1 MTRRCSHCSN
11 NGHNSRTCPTRGSG
25 TCGGLGGSSSS
36 AVKLFGVR
44 LTDGSIVKKSASMG
58 NLSALAVSPSF
69 PLAMGNHSDSPLSDH
84 ARYSNQDNEGYL
96 SDDPARG
103 FGPIHRRVER
113 KRGIVLLLKLIVS
126 YHRFSE
132 VVCGKASSH
141 LNLSPWLCVRVYG
154 VEFDIGLLLKLIG
167 SYHRFSEVV
176 CGKASSHFVYH
187 VVEHGVYGVP
197 WTEEE
202 HRLFLVGLRKLGKGD
217 WRGISRNYVIS
228 RTPTQVASHAQ
239 KYFIRHTCSSR
250 RKRRSSLFDM
260 VTDSLP
266 TQEDT
271 SSPSKELK
279 NKTYLP
285 SLELSFNNTTE
296 SEVVTTTAP
305 PQGELEEAIEP
316 SNGLSTMLVPSG
328 YFPPCFPV
336 TCTIWLPASST
347 SLQGT
352 EHSLEAETSSQQH
365 HVLKPKPGFAKERV
379 NMDKMAGEPSRPSA
393 FYSNGSV
400 NSSDL
405 SKGNSAIQAI

>member
-1 MTRRCSHCSN
+1 MTRRCSHFSN

-44 LTDGSIVKKSASMG
+44 LTDGSIIKKSASMG
-58 NLSALAVSPSF
+58 NLSALAVHHRVSPSF
-69 PLAMGNHSDSPLSDH
+69 PLATGIHSDSPLSDH

-103 FGPIHRRVER
+103 FGPIHHCVER
-113 KRGIVLLLKLIVS
+113 KR
-126 YHRFSE
+126 R
-132 VVCGKASSH
+132 
-141 LNLSPWLCVRVYG
+141 
-154 VEFDIGLLLKLIG
+154 
-167 SYHRFSEVV
+167 
-176 CGKASSHFVYH
+176 
-187 VVEHGVYGVP
+187 VP

-202 HRLFLVGLRKLGKGD
+202 HRLFLVGLRK
-217 WRGISRNYVIS
+217 NYVMS

-260 VTDSLP
+260 VTDSSP

-285 SLELSFNNTTE
+285 SLELSLNNTTE
-296 SEVVTTTAP
+296 SEVVTATAPP
-305 PQGELEEAIEP
+305 PQGELVEAIEP
-316 SNGLSTMLVPSG
+316 SNGLSPMLVPGG

-336 TCTIWLPASST
+336 TCTIWLPAT
-347 SLQGT
+347 
-352 EHSLEAETSSQQH
+352 ETSCQQRQ
-365 HVLKPKPGFAKERV
+365 VIKPKPGFSKERV
-379 NMDKMAGEPSRPSA
+379 NMDKLAGMSQLSIGMITRHETETSHSPCPLSLKLIGEPSRPFA
-393 FYSNGSV
+393 FHSNGSV